1 MLSVRNRTTPILRS
15 NFVED
20 GVGPELRLLLRF
32 TRRLPEMKG
41 AVRVANFA
49 RKFYLRKKRHV
60 VDADVLDFRM
70 RLDPSDWMQGSL
82 LFWPQLWDS
91 REIRFIKQ
99 KVRKGDTFLDIGAH
113 IGFTTLVA
121 SRLVGPD
128 GLVLAVEAA
137 PDLYHELCA
146 NLDRNNAK
154 NVHAVNVAASDSRG
168 IMNLSGTYEGNSAGR
183 SVLSSIDG
191 APITDGTPVQCLP
204 LADLVRER
212 SLTRI
217 AGVWLA
223 IAGMD
228 FRVLSQYFKDVTRE
242 LWPGFVIV
250 LDDPGWWLPQTSVA
264 YSNNNLRGLLH
275 ELGYREKDPS
285 KNPSKNKKRV
295 FTLGSQ

>member
-1 MLSVRNRTTPILRS
+1 
-15 NFVED
+15 
-20 GVGPELRLLLRF
+20 
-32 TRRLPEMKG
+32 
-41 AVRVANFA
+41 
-49 RKFYLRKKRHV
+49 
-60 VDADVLDFRM
+60 
-70 RLDPSDWMQGSL
+70 
-82 LFWPQLWDS
+82 
-91 REIRFIKQ
+91 
-99 KVRKGDTFLDIGAH
+99 
-113 IGFTTLVA
+113 
-121 SRLVGPD
+121 
-128 GLVLAVEAA
+128 
-137 PDLYHELCA
+137 
-146 NLDRNNAK
+146 
-154 NVHAVNVAASDSRG
+154 
-168 IMNLSGTYEGNSAGR
+168 MNLSGTYEGNSAGR